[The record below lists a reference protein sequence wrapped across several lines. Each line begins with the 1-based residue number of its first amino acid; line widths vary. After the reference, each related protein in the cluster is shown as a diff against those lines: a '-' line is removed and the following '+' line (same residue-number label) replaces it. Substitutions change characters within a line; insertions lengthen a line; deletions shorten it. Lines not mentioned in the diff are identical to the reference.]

1 VTQGHVD
8 GVSGVTVP
16 PVLILAFNRP
26 HTTSRVIAALRQAK
40 PARVFLAVDGARADR
55 PGEQESVNQV
65 HRLAETF
72 DWGCDVQTL
81 FRDRNLGC
89 KVAVSDAI
97 TWFFDQVESGIVLE
111 DDCVAHPSFFT
122 FAAELLTRYRD
133 DERVCMISGDN
144 FQLGKRRS
152 PYSYYASRFTHIW
165 GWASWRRAWRLY
177 DHAMSRWPEQRA
189 AGWLQAYLGNKQAAQ
204 YWTRVFDETH
214 GERNSS
220 WAYRWTYSAWV
231 NDALTLIPEVNL
243 VSNIGFGEQAT
254 HNVNKRNR
262 FAALPLEAI
271 RLPLRHPPELIDNAM
286 ADAFTQKTMFRRSP
300 IWKRIGSRV
309 LRALGKL
316 SS

>member
-1 VTQGHVD
+1 MNF
-8 GVSGVTVP
+8 VSSCP
-16 PVLILAFNRP
+16 PVLVLAFNRP
-26 HTTSRVIAALRQAK
+26 DTTARVIAAIRKAR
-40 PARVFLAVDGARADR
+40 PASLFFAVDGARPDRLDEREQVSAVHELAD
-55 PGEQESVNQV
+55 
-65 HRLAETF
+65 TI
-72 DWGCDVQTL
+72 DWDCNVRTL
-81 FRDRNLGC
+81 FRDANLGC
-89 KVAVSDAI
+89 KIAVSEAI

-152 PYSYYASRFTHIW
+152 PYSYYPSRFTHIW

-189 AGWLQAYLGNKQAAQ
+189 ADWLQAYLGNKQAAQ
-204 YWTRVFDETH
+204 YWTRIFDETH

-220 WAYRWTYSAWV
+220 WAYRWTYSAWAS
-231 NDALTLIPEVNL
+231 DALTLIPEVNL

-254 HNVNKRNR
+254 HTVNKRNR

-271 RLPLRHPPELIDNAM
+271 SLPLRHPPELIDNAM
-286 ADAFTQKTMFRRSP
+286 ADAFTQKTMFRRP
-300 IWKRIGSRV
+300 PMWKRVGSRV
-309 LRALGKL
+309 LRALRKL
-316 SS
+316 GAVRTK

>member
-1 VTQGHVD
+1 MNS
-8 GVSGVTVP
+8 VSSCP
-16 PVLILAFNRP
+16 PVLVLAFNRP
-26 HTTSRVIAALRQAK
+26 DTTAKVIEAIRKAR
-40 PARVFLAVDGARADR
+40 PASLFLAVDGARPDRLNEREQVSAVHKLAD
-55 PGEQESVNQV
+55 
-65 HRLAETF
+65 TI
-72 DWGCDVQTL
+72 DWDCNVRTL
-81 FRDRNLGC
+81 FRDTNLGC
-89 KVAVSDAI
+89 KIAVSEAI

-152 PYSYYASRFTHIW
+152 QYSYYPSRFTHIW

-177 DHAMSRWPEQRA
+177 DHAMSQWPEQRA
-189 AGWLQAYLGNKQAAQ
+189 AGWLQAYLGNNKAAQ
-204 YWTRVFDETH
+204 YWTRIFDDTH

-220 WAYRWTYSAWV
+220 WAYRWTYSAWA

-254 HNVNKRNR
+254 HTVNKRNR

-271 RLPLRHPPELIDNAM
+271 SLPLRHPPELIENAM
-286 ADAFTQKTMFRRSP
+286 ADAFTQKTMFRRP
-300 IWKRIGSRV
+300 PMWKRVGSRV
-309 LRALGKL
+309 LRALRKL
-316 SS
+316 GAVRTK